1 MAYPDFEYHE
11 TQRTAKLPK
20 WYEKKPAID
29 TTLLTKIYLGIVRD
43 ARDPQRMGRILVW
56 IPELSGESDKEENWV
71 ICSYCSPFAGASFF
85 NFELH
90 KDPKKTTNSD
100 GLGAIA
106 DIKQR
111 ADSRTPKPDTIVENP
126 SPSDFSGRQSY
137 GMWFTPPD
145 VGNEVLV
152 LFVNGDP
159 NFGVWFGCL
168 YQQDLNHMVPGIGQ
182 DIIEKGPDSDVMTDE
197 VGPVIETDLSI
208 STNTKN
214 KDNPDRRMFKPL
226 RDGLKLQQGL
236 DQDGARGQSTSS
248 ARRESPSQVFGVLT
262 PNGSQFVMDDG
273 QPPSSDPQEPPVQ
286 PREFIRLRTK
296 GGAQLLIDQTD
307 GFVYAISRDGRTWLE
322 LSDKGDG
329 NFDIYTSGNISI
341 HAEKGDINLKAGLKD
356 INIQAERDI
365 NIVAGKNIRILAG
378 QNFDTLVQGNI
389 STESQAKISSKAAKD
404 YAINSGAEIGITAV
418 GNLKEQAKNVFMN
431 SGEGPQS
438 DKPSTPTSY
447 QVTGQS
453 TPPEASDSGRWEP
466 GAAYPDGSNI
476 ASRVPQHEPW
486 IDHNVSTQGVNRKI
500 VESPRNS
507 SILSGASILGQ
518 LIPNDIVLPNATRL
532 LGQRFN
538 VAGLPEYIQ
547 VANVLAGDL
556 SPIATLAVSQTGLD
570 MITKFEGFENRIYL
584 DAAGLAT
591 IGVGHLITEA
601 DRASGRFAS
610 GFITDSEIEE
620 LLREDLA
627 NVETAVRG
635 CVNQPLT
642 NNQYDAL
649 VSMAFNIGNTGFCN
663 STLVKRINEGNYQE
677 VPNEM
682 QRWNKANIGGTLQ
695 PLQGLT
701 NRRVTEAKLFA
712 KNPAA

>member
-20 WYEKKPAID
+20 WYDKKPAID

-85 NFELH
+85 DFELYN
-90 KDPKKTTNSD
+90 DPKSSASSD
-100 GLGAIA
+100 DLGAIQ

-111 ADSRTPKPDTIVENP
+111 AAGRTPQPDTLKKERK
-126 SPSDFSGRQSY
+126 PSDFSGRQSY
-137 GMWFTPPD
+137 GMWFAPPD
-145 VGNEVLV
+145 VGNEVLIA
-152 LFVNGDP
+152 FVNGDP
-159 NFGVWFGCL
+159 NFGIWFGCL
-168 YQQDLNHMVPGIGQ
+168 FQQDLNHMIPGIGQ
-182 DIIEKGPDSDVMTDE
+182 DTIHKGPDGDVTPNE
-197 VGPVIETDLSI
+197 TGPVIETDLSI
-208 STNTKN
+208 SENTKN

-236 DQDGARGQSTSS
+236 DNDGARGQSTSS
-248 ARRESPSQVFGVLT
+248 ARRESPSQVFGILT

-273 QPPSSDPQEPPVQ
+273 QPPSSNPQDAPVQ

-341 HAEKGDINLKAGLKD
+341 HAEKGNINLKTGLKD
-356 INIQAERDI
+356 INIQAERDV

-389 STESQAKISSKAAKD
+389 NTESEGKISSHSTGD
-404 YAINSGAEIGITAV
+404 YAINSDSEIGITAV
-418 GNLKEQAKNVFMN
+418 GDLSEEASNIFMN
-431 SGEGPQS
+431 SGGGPQA
-438 DKPSTPTSY
+438 DAPSTPPSY
-447 QVTGQS
+447 QVAGPS
-453 TPPEASDSGRWEP
+453 SPPEANDSGRWEP
-466 GAAYPDGSNI
+466 GAAYPEGSNI
-476 ASRVPQHEPW
+476 ISRVPQHEPW

-500 VESPRNS
+500 IESPRDPS
-507 SILSGASILGQ
+507 TPSGASTPDQ
-518 LIPNDIVLPNATRL
+518 KIPNDIVLPDGKRL
-532 LGQRFN
+532 LGQRYN
-538 VAGLPEYIQ
+538 SANEPEYIQ
-547 VANVLAGDL
+547 VEDVPESELGCDEITQNGIDL
-556 SPIATLAVSQTGLD
+556 I
-570 MITKFEGFENRIYL
+570 KEFEGSENRIYN
-584 DAAGLAT
+584 DAAGLPT
-591 IGVGHLITEA
+591 IGVGHLITEQ
-601 DRASGRFAS
+601 DRTSGRFVN
-610 GFITDSEIEE
+610 GFISDSEVDD

-627 NVETAVRG
+627 DVQRAVRG
-635 CVNQPLT
+635 CVNQSLSC
-642 NNQYDAL
+642 NQYDAL
-649 VSMAFNIGNTGFCN
+649 ISLAFNIGNTGFCN

-682 QRWNKANIGGTLQ
+682 QRWNKARIGGTLQ
-695 PLQGLT
+695 LLKGLT
-701 NRRVTEAKLFA
+701 NRRISEARLFA
-712 KNPAA
+712 KNPVA